1 MAILRSANNVQR
13 KPNSLSIESKGS
25 GDYKCE
31 VCKKVFKR
39 NGNLEAHRKRLH
51 KSSKVNIIRKP
62 FKQVAKKSKDT
73 LKAQKSDAKVQK
85 KKQDIAPI
93 FQKFPRTTFKCGFC
107 STSFPD
113 SESIIGHYLKNHQ

>member
-1 MAILRSANNVQR
+1 MAILRSANHVQR

-39 NGNLEAHRKRLH
+39 NSNLEAHRERLH

-62 FKQVAKKSKDT
+62 FQVAKKSKDT
-73 LKAQKSDAKVQK
+73 LKAQKSDAKVQTK
-85 KKQDIAPI
+85 KEAIVPI
-93 FQKFPRTTFKCGFC
+93 FQNFPRTTFKCVFC
-107 STSFPD
+107 STFFPD
-113 SESIIGHYLKNHQ
+113 SESIINHYLKHHQ

>member
-73 LKAQKSDAKVQK
+73 LKAQKSDAKVL
-85 KKQDIAPI
+85 PI